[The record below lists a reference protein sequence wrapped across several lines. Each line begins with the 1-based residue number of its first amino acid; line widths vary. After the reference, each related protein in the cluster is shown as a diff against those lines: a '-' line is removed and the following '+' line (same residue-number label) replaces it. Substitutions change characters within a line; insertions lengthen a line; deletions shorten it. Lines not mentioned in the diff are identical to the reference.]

1 MTDPEQCKPE
11 DCIYKQ
17 FSKNMENSAKHDK
30 MIITEYQNNLKK
42 VIAELVDNG
51 FKNPIITLEAVV
63 SYLENPTVKGHP
75 EKQGVYR

>member
-17 FSKNMENSAKHDK
+17 FSKNMVNAKKHEE
-30 MIITEYQNNLKK
+30 IIRNEYATELKK
-42 VIAELVDNG
+42 VIDELVDNG
-51 FKNPIITLEAVV
+51 FKSPIVTFEAAA

-75 EKQGVYR
+75 EKQRVYR